1 MARLARVVIPHV
13 PHHITQRGNRRLPI
27 FFSDEDRVAYLQ
39 LIPVERWPRKSAARN
54 LSRYLVLCLRNSCWN
69 CGVPGIVSLSLERVS
84 VTIDARRPSGG
95 LPSREMLA
103 GL

>member
-54 LSRYLVLCLRNSCWN
+54 LKPLFSIVSPEFLLELWCPWN
-69 CGVPGIVSLSLERVS
+69 CVPVVG
-84 VTIDARRPSGG
+84 
-95 LPSREMLA
+95 A
-103 GL
+103 GLDDD